1 MATMVLPASGV
12 PAVVTATAALL
23 LRTLS
28 LPESDASLTDLLL
41 NGTRLLSQ
49 AGVRNLYL

>member
-1 MATMVLPASGV
+1 MKPINIRTFATLLLLALVALGLKALTLPATDG
-12 PAVVTATAALL
+12 TM
-23 LRTLS
+23 
-28 LPESDASLTDLLL
+28 TDLLL

>member
-1 MATMVLPASGV
+1 MTPFDIRTLATCVLLALV
-12 PAVVTATAALL
+12 ALL

>member
-1 MATMVLPASGV
+1 MKPTNI
-12 PAVVTATAALL
+12 
-23 LRTLS
+23 RTLATLVLLALMALGLKALM
-28 LPESDASLTDLLL
+28 LPTADGTMTDLLL